1 MDKDQASELLTKYQR
16 GECTQEEERMLFE
29 AFNRMPLRDRE
40 PLSDDAY
47 QQLEAVGLASIHRKI
62 ARNEKRIWPR
72 WASFAAAA
80 ALLAFVSIAY
90 LFLARPSGTSEHR
103 LVSEILPGGNRAM
116 LSVAGGP
123 SLQLDSNQSNIVMD
137 GDHIVYADHTPI
149 NGLTL
154 GLGNFNE
161 AVLPLALT
169 TPKGGTYQVTLSDGT
184 RVWLN
189 AASTLKYPSRFDG
202 KERMVEIS
210 GEAFFSVAKDTKR
223 PFRVVS
229 NGQEIEVLGTDFN
242 VSAYPDEDAT
252 KTTLVTG
259 AVRLHVGTNGV
270 SVSLLPGEQA
280 VSKEGSV
287 TKQEVDI
294 ESFTAWK
301 DGYFKLNGS
310 LQHIMAQVGRWYD
323 VDVVFE
329 HNVDGSME
337 LVGEISRDVKLSD
350 ILRMVNEI
358 EGDLKFKVEE
368 IAGHQRGESLGKS
381 LNQRK
386 RRLTVMR

>member
-1 MDKDQASELLTKYQR
+1 MDKDQASALLDKYRR
-16 GECTQEEERMLFE
+16 GECTPEEERMLFE
-29 AFNRMPLRDRE
+29 AFNRMPLPDRV

-47 QQLEAVGLASIHRKI
+47 RQLETGSLASIHRKI
-62 ARNEKRIWPR
+62 AQNERRIWQR
-72 WASFAAAA
+72 WASFVAAA
-80 ALLAFVSIAY
+80 ALLAFVSVAY
-90 LFLARPSGTSEHR
+90 LFLDKPSGTGENR
-103 LVSEILPGGNRAM
+103 LASEILPGGNRAV

-137 GDHIVYADHTPI
+137 GKHIVYADHTPI
-149 NGLTL
+149 SGLE
-154 GLGNFNE
+154 LGNFNE
-161 AVLPLALT
+161 ALLPLVLT

-202 KERMVEIS
+202 KERTVELS

-229 NGQEIEVLGTDFN
+229 DKQQIEVLGTEFN

-270 SVSLLPGEQA
+270 SVSLFPGEQA

-287 TKQEVDI
+287 TKQEVDT

-323 VDVVFE
+323 VEVIFE
-329 HNVDGSME
+329 HNVDASME

-358 EGDLKFKVEE
+358 DGGLKFKVEE
-368 IAGHQRGESLGKS
+368 IAGHQPGES

-386 RRLTVMR
+386 RRLTIMK